1 MKKARDREFYDRVA
15 AGNRLRNRR
24 IQFNWNR
31 REAAQ
36 RCGLTEKY
44 YSDLERG
51 SCGMSVETLI
61 TLSELYG
68 FTLDYLI
75 RGENEKKKM

>member
-1 MKKARDREFYDRVA
+1 MKKARDRDFYDRVA

-31 REAAQ
+31 REVAQ